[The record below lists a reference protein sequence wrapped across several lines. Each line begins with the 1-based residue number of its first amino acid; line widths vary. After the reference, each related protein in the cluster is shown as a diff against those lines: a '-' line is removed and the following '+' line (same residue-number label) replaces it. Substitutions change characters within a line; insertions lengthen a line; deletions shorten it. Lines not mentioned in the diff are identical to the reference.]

1 MRQLAEDVW
10 QLSGFP
16 PNAINV
22 YLVGDVLVDAAT
34 RWARRRILRQLDG
47 RPVRAHALTHA
58 HPDHQGASHAVCET
72 LGIPLW
78 CGEGDADAM
87 ETRGLIRARQPDHPI
102 NTLYDRVMT
111 GPPHPVARHLRE
123 GDELAAGFVALE
135 TPGHSA
141 GHLCFWRE
149 RDRTLIGGD
158 ILATMNV
165 DTGIPGLHEA
175 KARFTP
181 DPARNRVSAR
191 RIAALEPE
199 LACFG
204 HGPPLRD
211 PRRLRAFVEGLPG

>member
-34 RWARRRILRQLDG
+34 RWASRRILRQLRR

-58 HPDHQGASHAVCET
+58 HPDHQGASHAVCEA
-72 LGIPLW
+72 LGVPLW
-78 CGEGDADAM
+78 CGEADVEAM
-87 ETRGLIRARQPDHPI
+87 ERRGVIRARQPRHPI
-102 NTLYDRVMT
+102 NTLYDRIWT
-111 GPPHPVARHLRE
+111 GPPHPVARPLRE

-141 GHLCFWRE
+141 GHLSFWRE
-149 RDRTLIGGD
+149 RDRVLIVGD
-158 ILATMNV
+158 VLANMNV
-165 DTGIPGLHEA
+165 DNGIPGLHEA

-181 DPARNRVSAR
+181 DPPRNRESAR
-191 RIAALEPE
+191 RIAALEPA

-204 HGPPLRD
+204 HGRPLRD
-211 PRRLRAFVEGLPG
+211 PARMTAFVATLAT